1 MRMNLVFAGTP
12 AFAVPALKAL
22 VEAGHVLRAVYTSP
36 TAPPGAGRRVGESA
50 VKQAARELELPVRQP
65 AHLDA
70 AAADELRVLAPDA
83 MIVVAYG
90 QLLSPAVLAI
100 PRLGCINVHASLL
113 PRWRGAAPIAR
124 AIEAGDAVTGVSIMR
139 MEAGLDT
146 GPVFAQAETPVTD
159 TDTAATLHDRLSV
172 LGARLLDTLA
182 RLARGDVGART
193 QDHRQACYA
202 KKLRKEE
209 AIIDWSQPAAVL
221 HRRIR
226 AFLPR
231 PVACT
236 TFRGKLLRL
245 WGVDP
250 LESTP
255 TTSAPGT
262 LIAVEADGIRVA
274 TGAGALNLTRLQLE
288 GGKVLSAHEFANGQ
302 RPTVGERLGAPAP
315 VSSR

>member
-1 MRMNLVFAGTP
+1 M
-12 AFAVPALKAL
+12 
-22 VEAGHVLRAVYTSP
+22 LR
-36 TAPPGAGRRVGESA
+36 E
-50 VKQAARELELPVRQP
+50 
-65 AHLDA
+65 
-70 AAADELRVLAPDA
+70 
-83 MIVVAYG
+83 
-90 QLLSPAVLAI
+90 
-100 PRLGCINVHASLL
+100 
-113 PRWRGAAPIAR
+113 
-124 AIEAGDAVTGVSIMR
+124 
-139 MEAGLDT
+139 
-146 GPVFAQAETPVTD
+146 
-159 TDTAATLHDRLSV
+159 
-172 LGARLLDTLA
+172 
-182 RLARGDVGART
+182 
-193 QDHRQACYA
+193 
-202 KKLRKEE
+202 KLRKEE
-209 AIIDWSQPAAVL
+209 AVIDWSQPAAVL

-245 WGVDP
+245 WGVEA

-302 RPTVGERLGAPAP
+302 RPAVGEQLDAPAP

>member
-1 MRMNLVFAGTP
+1 MNLVFAGTP

-22 VEAGHVLRAVYTSP
+22 VEAGHVLRAVYTQP
-36 TAPPGAGRRVGESA
+36 DRPAGRGRRVGESA

-65 AHLDA
+65 ARLDT
-70 AAADELRVLAPDA
+70 AAADELRGLAPDA

-124 AIEAGDAVTGVSIMR
+124 AIEAGDAVTGVSIMQ

-146 GPVFAQAETPVTD
+146 GPVWATAETAITD

-172 LGARLLDTLA
+172 LGARLLVDTLA
-182 RLARGDVGART
+182 RLTHGDVAAQIQDDAR
-193 QDHRQACYA
+193 ACYA

-274 TGAGALNLTRLQLE
+274 TGAGALNLTQLQLE
-288 GGKVLSAHEFANGQ
+288 GGKVLSAREFANGQ

>member
-1 MRMNLVFAGTP
+1 MNLVFAGTP

-22 VEAGHVLRAVYTSP
+22 VEAGHIVRAVYTQP
-36 TAPPGAGRRVGESA
+36 DRRAGRGRRVGESA
-50 VKQAARELELPVRQP
+50 VKQAARELGLPLHQP
-65 AHLDA
+65 ERLDA
-70 AAADELRVLAPDA
+70 AAADDLRALAPDA
-83 MIVVAYG
+83 MVVVAYG
-90 QLLSPAVLAI
+90 QLLSSAVLAI

-124 AIEAGDAVTGVSIMR
+124 AIEAGDAITGVSIMQ

-146 GPVFAQAETPVTD
+146 GPVWASADTAITD
-159 TDTAATLHDRLSV
+159 TDTASTLHDRLSV
-172 LGARLLDTLA
+172 IGARLLVDTLA
-182 RLARGDVGART
+182 RLARGDIAAQI
-193 QDHRQACYA
+193 QDDAQACYA

-209 AIIDWSQPAAVL
+209 AVIDWSQPAAVL

-245 WGVDP
+245 WGVEA
-250 LESTP
+250 LEPTP

-262 LIAVEADGIRVA
+262 VVAVDSNAVRVA
-274 TGAGALNLTRLQLE
+274 TGGGALALARLQLE
-288 GGKVLSAHEFANGQ
+288 GGKILSAHEFANGQ
-302 RPTVGERLGAPAP
+302 RLTVGERLGAPAP